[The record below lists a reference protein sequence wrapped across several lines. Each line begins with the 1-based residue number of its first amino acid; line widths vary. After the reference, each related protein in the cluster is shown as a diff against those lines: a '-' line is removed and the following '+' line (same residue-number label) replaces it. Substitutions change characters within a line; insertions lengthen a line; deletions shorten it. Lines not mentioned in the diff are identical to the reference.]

1 MPDLRP
7 HLAAAAAVVVPL
19 RLGGGTR
26 LKIVEAMAMG
36 KAIVST
42 TLGAEG
48 IEAVPGRDILIED
61 EPAAFADA
69 VNRLLAE
76 PDLAARIGQS
86 ARQLAVERYGW
97 SEAARALEGFYRRI
111 LENGLVK
118 AALIGAGQIA
128 RQHLACLKTLPGVEL
143 AAICDLSPAT
153 AEAAAERYGVRAWF
167 TDHRAMLEKARPDV
181 VHVTTPP
188 TSHFGLAM
196 DSLDAGAHVIV
207 EKPATPTFEELE
219 TLVRRAQEAG
229 RHLVEDYNYL
239 FNHAP
244 QEILRRIES
253 GEFGAVTHVEVLICL
268 DILGPDGFADPNS
281 PHPAL
286 TLAGGAIADFLPH
299 LASLAHLF
307 VGPHRTAQT
316 VWTKRKPSILPFDEF
331 RAVVDAERGTAAL
344 GFSASSQPDA
354 FWLRVYGERMQATAN
369 LFETRL
375 TFDGPR
381 NVPKPL
387 RPFFSGL
394 EEGKTIRRAALATLL
409 RKFKGPGA
417 YEGLWELLA
426 RTYRALADGSALP
439 VTANHVLEVNRMVE
453 ALKPKEQRP

>member
-1 MPDLRP
+1 M
-7 HLAAAAAVVVPL
+7 
-19 RLGGGTR
+19 
-26 LKIVEAMAMG
+26 
-36 KAIVST
+36 
-42 TLGAEG
+42 
-48 IEAVPGRDILIED
+48 
-61 EPAAFADA
+61 
-69 VNRLLAE
+69 
-76 PDLAARIGQS
+76 
-86 ARQLAVERYGW
+86 
-97 SEAARALEGFYRRI
+97 
-111 LENGLVK
+111 K

-143 AAICDLSPAT
+143 VAICDLSPAT
-153 AEAAAERYGVRAWF
+153 AEAAAERYGIPAWF
-167 TDHRAMLEKARPDV
+167 TDHRTMLEKARPDV

-196 DSLDAGAHVIV
+196 DALDAGAHVIV
-207 EKPATPTFEELE
+207 EKPVTATFEELE
-219 TLVRRAQEAG
+219 ALAQRARQVG
-229 RHLVEDYNYL
+229 RHVVEDYNYL

-244 QEILRRIES
+244 LEILRRIES

-286 TLAGGAIADFLPH
+286 KLAGGAIADFLPH

-307 VGPHRTAQT
+307 VGSHRSAKT
-316 VWTKRKPSILPFDEF
+316 VWTKRKPSLLPSDEF
-331 RAVVDAERGTAAL
+331 RGVVDAERGTAAL
-344 GFSASSQPDA
+344 GFSSSSQPDA

-394 EEGKTIRRAALATLL
+394 EEGKAIRRAALATLL

-426 RTYRALADGSALP
+426 QTYRALADGSALP
-439 VTANHVLEVNRMVE
+439 VTVDDVLAVNRLVE
-453 ALKPKEQRP
+453 ALKPMEQQS

>member
-1 MPDLRP
+1 M
-7 HLAAAAAVVVPL
+7 
-19 RLGGGTR
+19 
-26 LKIVEAMAMG
+26 
-36 KAIVST
+36 
-42 TLGAEG
+42 
-48 IEAVPGRDILIED
+48 
-61 EPAAFADA
+61 
-69 VNRLLAE
+69 
-76 PDLAARIGQS
+76 
-86 ARQLAVERYGW
+86 
-97 SEAARALEGFYRRI
+97 
-111 LENGLVK
+111 K

-128 RQHLACLKTLPGVEL
+128 RQHLSCLQTLPGVEL
-143 AAICDLSPAT
+143 VAICDLSPAA
-153 AEAAAERYGVRAWF
+153 AEAAAERHGVRTWF
-167 TDHRAMLEKARPDV
+167 TDHRAMLEEARPDV

-188 TSHFGLAM
+188 TSHFGPAA

-207 EKPATPTFEELE
+207 EKPVTPTFEELE
-219 TLVRRAQEAG
+219 RLVECARQAG
-229 RHLVEDYNYL
+229 RHLAEDYNYV
-239 FNHAP
+239 FNQAP
-244 QEILRRIES
+244 RQILRRIES
-253 GEFGAVTHVEVLICL
+253 GAFGAVTHVEVFICL
-268 DILGPDGFADPNS
+268 DILGPSGFADPNA

-316 VWTKRKPSILPFDEF
+316 VWIKRKPSPLPFDEF

-344 GFSASSQPDA
+344 GFSSSAQPDA

-417 YEGLWELLA
+417 YEGLWELLT
-426 RTYRALADGSALP
+426 RTYRALAEGSAPPL
-439 VTANHVLEVNRMVE
+439 TASHVLEVNRMVE
-453 ALKPKEQRP
+453 ALKPREQRR